1 MGLMLRRSLILVVV
15 LAACAGPA
23 AVDKEPAAAPA
34 EELPQITADEFEAL
48 LSGLDKPALVN
59 IWASWCIPCRA
70 EAPLLNAAYEK
81 FGDRIV
87 FIGVDVQDTQEGALA
102 FLEEFGLPFQ
112 HYFDPNAEVRDR
124 LGGFG
129 VPNTFF
135 FAPGGELVDMHLGIL
150 DERTLALK
158 IDELLNLDS

>member
-1 MGLMLRRSLILVVV
+1 MLRRSLILLVV
-15 LAACAGPA
+15 LAACAGP
-23 AVDKEPAAAPA
+23 VSEVGPDPATTG
-34 EELPQITADEFEAL
+34 ELPQISAEEFEIL
-48 LSGLDKPALVN
+48 LAELDKPALVN

-70 EAPLLNAAYEK
+70 EAPLLNAAHEK
-81 FGDRIV
+81 FGDQIV
-87 FIGVDVQDTQEGALA
+87 FIGVDVQDTQSGARE
-102 FLEEFGLPFQ
+102 FLDEFGLAFQ
-112 HYFDPNAEVRDR
+112 HYFDPNAEIRDR

-158 IDELLNLDS
+158 IDELLNDGS